1 MKKWILLLTLC
12 ISLLLSGCQKTP
24 EAQPGTQPAEAPWA
38 DEQADAPLSYE
49 DYFAELRPYDPAEN
63 DVPDW
68 MKDGNYEILSED
80 GVLSLYQAEDGTL
93 TRLFAYPVE
102 APLGWSAGPACLYAF
117 DEQTIYRLDYGG
129 EAAEPIYRA
138 TDGAILQ
145 MAAAGGALFFAEQ
158 GELSIRLCR
167 LYAPEGKLDVFY
179 DEVRPDAEDLLLFPV
194 SNHEL
199 CWTMD
204 DPDFL
209 ELAAEQEQTYIETRN
224 IDPADKST
232 YWGMLELDF
241 GVDSGIRYY
250 YNDLEPL
257 LCSQGFR
264 KIYGEPAV
272 ADWWKTEDTFLRD
285 AELRAKFVS
294 VERGPAVQ
302 APDRRV
308 VSFLRGAETALAQE
322 QGLTFNTPE
331 DLSPEQLFQ
340 LFLAWTNEATLKE
353 YQDPD
358 DGNFYFTTPVIRR
371 TLDCYFSGY
380 CFDITACR
388 AYDRQ
393 TGMVVVPSVSGSD
406 DGRTARL
413 VGKAQDGDL
422 VTYLIDFYADA
433 AAKAEHRAYARKE
446 NAMTAASISCAPA
459 P

>member
-80 GVLSLYQAEDGTL
+80 GVLSLYQAANETL

-102 APLGWSAGPACLYAF
+102 VPLGWSAGPACLYAF

-145 MAAAGGALFFAEQ
+145 MAAAGDALFFAEQ

-241 GVDSGIRYY
+241 GVNSGIRYY

-264 KIYGEPAV
+264 KIYGEESCRRLVENRRQLPARRGAAREV
-272 ADWWKTEDTFLRD
+272 CIRGTGTRSAGAGPQGR
-285 AELRAKFVS
+285 ELFARRGNGACAGTGPDVQHAGRSFPGAAVS
-294 VERGPAVQ
+294 V
-302 APDRRV
+302 
-308 VSFLRGAETALAQE
+308 
-322 QGLTFNTPE
+322 
-331 DLSPEQLFQ
+331 
-340 LFLAWTNEATLKE
+340 
-353 YQDPD
+353 
-358 DGNFYFTTPVIRR
+358 
-371 TLDCYFSGY
+371 
-380 CFDITACR
+380 
-388 AYDRQ
+388 
-393 TGMVVVPSVSGSD
+393 VSGVD
-406 DGRTARL
+406 
-413 VGKAQDGDL
+413 
-422 VTYLIDFYADA
+422 
-433 AAKAEHRAYARKE
+433 E
-446 NAMTAASISCAPA
+446 
-459 P
+459 

>member
-102 APLGWSAGPACLYAF
+102 APLGWSAGQACLYAF

-145 MAAAGGALFFAEQ
+145 MAAAGDALFFAEQ

-199 CWTMD
+199 YHGRSGLSGACGR
-204 DPDFL
+204 
-209 ELAAEQEQTYIETRN
+209 AG
-224 IDPADKST
+224 AD
-232 YWGMLELDF
+232 LH
-241 GVDSGIRYY
+241 
-250 YNDLEPL
+250 
-257 LCSQGFR
+257 
-264 KIYGEPAV
+264 
-272 ADWWKTEDTFLRD
+272 RD
-285 AELRAKFVS
+285 AEHRSCGQEHLLGHAGAGFWRRLRH
-294 VERGPAVQ
+294 
-302 APDRRV
+302 
-308 VSFLRGAETALAQE
+308 
-322 QGLTFNTPE
+322 
-331 DLSPEQLFQ
+331 
-340 LFLAWTNEATLKE
+340 
-353 YQDPD
+353 
-358 DGNFYFTTPVIRR
+358 PV
-371 TLDCYFSGY
+371 L
-380 CFDITACR
+380 
-388 AYDRQ
+388 
-393 TGMVVVPSVSGSD
+393 
-406 DGRTARL
+406 L
-413 VGKAQDGDL
+413 
-422 VTYLIDFYADA
+422 
-433 AAKAEHRAYARKE
+433 
-446 NAMTAASISCAPA
+446 
-459 P
+459 

>member
-102 APLGWSAGPACLYAF
+102 APLGWSADPACLYAF

-179 DEVRPDAEDLLLFPV
+179 DEVRPDAEDLLLF
-194 SNHEL
+194 
-199 CWTMD
+199 
-204 DPDFL
+204 
-209 ELAAEQEQTYIETRN
+209 QI
-224 IDPADKST
+224 
-232 YWGMLELDF
+232 G
-241 GVDSGIRYY
+241 
-250 YNDLEPL
+250 
-257 LCSQGFR
+257 
-264 KIYGEPAV
+264 
-272 ADWWKTEDTFLRD
+272 
-285 AELRAKFVS
+285 RAHV
-294 VERGPAVQ
+294 
-302 APDRRV
+302 
-308 VSFLRGAETALAQE
+308 
-322 QGLTFNTPE
+322 
-331 DLSPEQLFQ
+331 
-340 LFLAWTNEATLKE
+340 
-353 YQDPD
+353 
-358 DGNFYFTTPVIRR
+358 
-371 TLDCYFSGY
+371 
-380 CFDITACR
+380 
-388 AYDRQ
+388 
-393 TGMVVVPSVSGSD
+393 
-406 DGRTARL
+406 
-413 VGKAQDGDL
+413 
-422 VTYLIDFYADA
+422 
-433 AAKAEHRAYARKE
+433 
-446 NAMTAASISCAPA
+446 
-459 P
+459 

>member
-38 DEQADAPLSYE
+38 AEQADAPLSYE

-80 GVLSLYQAEDGTL
+80 GVLALYQAANETL

-224 IDPADKST
+224 IDPAD
-232 YWGMLELDF
+232 
-241 GVDSGIRYY
+241 
-250 YNDLEPL
+250 
-257 LCSQGFR
+257 
-264 KIYGEPAV
+264 
-272 ADWWKTEDTFLRD
+272 
-285 AELRAKFVS
+285 
-294 VERGPAVQ
+294 
-302 APDRRV
+302 
-308 VSFLRGAETALAQE
+308 
-322 QGLTFNTPE
+322 
-331 DLSPEQLFQ
+331 
-340 LFLAWTNEATLKE
+340 
-353 YQDPD
+353 
-358 DGNFYFTTPVIRR
+358 
-371 TLDCYFSGY
+371 
-380 CFDITACR
+380 
-388 AYDRQ
+388 
-393 TGMVVVPSVSGSD
+393 
-406 DGRTARL
+406 
-413 VGKAQDGDL
+413 
-422 VTYLIDFYADA
+422 
-433 AAKAEHRAYARKE
+433 
-446 NAMTAASISCAPA
+446 
-459 P
+459 